1 MLSSDIDISK
11 SEFESKTFKYEP
23 ENSMPAVS
31 VTGIRTSK
39 PTTTSRSRGALS
51 MLSRIRNALREPMA
65 EFLAVAIFVIFGA
78 GADAQVGVSADTRV
92 VASRK
97 GEYISTNFGWGI
109 GLAMAVWISGGISGG
124 HVNPSIT
131 LALAARRRFPWRKV
145 PMYILAQTMG
155 ALVGAA
161 LVYAQYARAID
172 IVEGGRGV
180 RTLATAGFFS
190 SFALDY
196 MSSASCFFS
205 EFLGTAVLAFTII
218 ATTDK
223 KNSAAPPRGLLP
235 LVLFLTLLGLGAALG
250 MQTAFS
256 FNPARDFGPRLL
268 LSMVGYGRKVYTYR
282 NQYWLWCPILG
293 SILGAQAAAALYD
306 ITLQEWEYDLSGGD
320 GVGRYASGPGAS
332 LPAPVSAAVSVFHD
346 HSFIPICTL
355 KSIGVRR

>member
-250 MQTAFS
+250 MQT
-256 FNPARDFGPRLL
+256 
-268 LSMVGYGRKVYTYR
+268 
-282 NQYWLWCPILG
+282 G

-332 LPAPVSAAVSVFHD
+332 LPAPVSAAVIVARGLRRTVTNKSHPATKFISVVRGTAD
-346 HSFIPICTL
+346 SIRGGLEVMTL
-355 KSIGVRR
+355 EAVVEQLKRRT